1 MYKYDIGKI
10 EGVQRLSGF
19 YCLPYESRLAKL
31 SLDSLYCRRVKSDLV
46 MCYKILNNLVSV
58 DADVFV
64 TLLSSTSTR
73 GHSIKLYKQRTTSVR
88 DANFFSNRILI
99 GFK

>member
-1 MYKYDIGKI
+1 MYKYHIDKI
-10 EGVQRLSGF
+10 EGVQRRFLKRLNGF

-58 DADVFV
+58 DADAF
-64 TLLSSTSTR
+64 LP
-73 GHSIKLYKQRTTSVR
+73 R
-88 DANFFSNRILI
+88 DAL
-99 GFK
+99 